1 MPRPRALAILLG
13 AGPTSGFGLAKT
25 LASPAHGNL
34 AVALLAR
41 NPSNLSSLTSSVR
54 DASHGGILKDFPAD
68 AGSEQSLSE
77 AFRKIKEWNEAEL
90 GGLKL
95 RLAVW
100 HVKHSHRTSF
110 EEETVDRF
118 RSSLDTYVGGAA
130 AFAKLVTEWM
140 LHQDSSSAAEPLQ
153 SAMLK
158 RGTLIFT
165 GTLGA
170 LRTNANYAAYGAG
183 RAGVRMLAQS
193 LAREYTGRGVH
204 VVHSIANGGIGG
216 DGEENEAKFQR
227 GEKMRSESLG
237 NAYLWLEGQDVD
249 LWTHELDLRPAAEKF

>member
-1 MPRPRALAILLG
+1 MAPRALAILLG
-13 AGPTSGFGLAKT
+13 AGPTSGSGLAKV
-25 LASPAHGNL
+25 LASPLHGNL

-41 NPSNLSSLTSSVR
+41 NPSNLSALTSSVR
-54 DASHGGILKDFPAD
+54 SSAGGGAVVKDFPAD
-68 AGSEQSLSE
+68 AGSESSLTE
-77 AFRKIKEWNEAEL
+77 AFKRIKEWSESEL

-95 RLAVW
+95 RLAIW
-100 HVKHSHRTSF
+100 HVKHSHRAPF
-110 EEETVDRF
+110 EEEDVARF
-118 RSSLDTYVGGAA
+118 AGSLQTYVTGAMV
-130 AFAKLVTEWM
+130 FAKLCTGWM
-140 LHQDSSSAAEPLQ
+140 LSQDPPQAEGAPL
-153 SAMLK
+153 SK

-204 VVHSIANGGIGG
+204 VVHTIANGGICTTSNS
-216 DGEENEAKFQR
+216 EEDESKFR
-227 GEKMRSESLG
+227 KGEKMRAESVG
-237 NAYLWLEGQDVD
+237 KTYLWLEGQDVD

>member
-1 MPRPRALAILLG
+1 MPRPRALAIVLG

-25 LASPAHGNL
+25 LASPTHGNL

-54 DASHGGILKDFPAD
+54 TASNGGILKDFPAD
-68 AGSEQSLSE
+68 AGSEESLNE
-77 AFRKIKEWNEAEL
+77 AFRKIKEWNDAEL

-110 EEETVDRF
+110 EGETISRF

-130 AFAKLVTEWM
+130 TFAKLVTEWM
-140 LHQDSSSAAEPLQ
+140 LHQDPSAESSPSQL
-153 SAMLK
+153 AMLK
-158 RGTLIFT
+158 RGTLVFT

-170 LRTNANYAAYGAG
+170 LRTNANYAAK
-183 RAGVRMLAQS
+183 GV
-193 LAREYTGRGVH
+193 Y
-204 VVHSIANGGIGG
+204 
-216 DGEENEAKFQR
+216 
-227 GEKMRSESLG
+227 
-237 NAYLWLEGQDVD
+237 W
-249 LWTHELDLRPAAEKF
+249 